1 MSKYTIPGG
10 SKFGADAQPFFDWLA
25 ANSVDPSRIN
35 PEADV
40 TVTESSLTAV
50 TMDGELG
57 AWPLSQMPEPVAAW
71 LAATFGQKAATL
83 DDIKDRLDRLADAR
97 KRSADAKQEADE
109 LRAEILAIMTVR
121 KATIGTVAGAPVI
134 GIKTI
139 TMPGR
144 LDRKGLEAEYP
155 TIVER
160 FTGPETT
167 QTRLEFL

>member
-1 MSKYTIPGG
+1 MNKYTIPGG
-10 SKFGADAQPFFDWLA
+10 SKFGVESQPFFDWVVA
-25 ANSVDPSRIN
+25 SGVEPSRIN
-35 PEADV
+35 PDADV
-40 TVTESSLTAV
+40 EVSDTLLTAV
-50 TMDGELG
+50 TYDGEQI
-57 AWPLSQMPEPVAAW
+57 AWPLTPMPEQVERW
-71 LAATFGQKAATL
+71 LAIVFGTKAAEL